1 MVSWLLQFNTPAG
14 DMLWL
19 EEDTS
24 FVKTKH
30 KVMSSPQGLYVR
42 EDAMFSEK
50 TGAEKK
56 SVIKCTPVC
65 DQQSSK

>member
-1 MVSWLLQFNTPAG
+1 
-14 DMLWL
+14 MLWL